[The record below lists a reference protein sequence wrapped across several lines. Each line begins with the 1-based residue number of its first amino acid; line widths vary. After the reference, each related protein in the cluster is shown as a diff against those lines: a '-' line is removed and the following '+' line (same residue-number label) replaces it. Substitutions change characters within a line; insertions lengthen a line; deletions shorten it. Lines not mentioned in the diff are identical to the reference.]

1 MTTALKVVMARTLIS
16 AVVFDALVPLSP
28 FIAQDLNVSAAYFQ
42 SMLALCLAVFALSQ
56 WLSTPLINRA
66 GASLSLATGSTLV
79 ALLCLATTFTA
90 SRSMLSIALIAMFA
104 ANALATT
111 ASRLWLHQ
119 HLGQTKFQSTTA
131 YLYAGIS
138 VLAAL
143 GPLVLMLSASAWG
156 WRGVMGTLA
165 GGLLVVSLWL
175 FFQRTEEPRNPL
187 GSTAATALWR
197 QSRFVSALLMGIL
210 IQSAFTPLNLSK
222 AFILDGVFQLS
233 TSTIGA
239 ILSAWAAVVASAFF
253 AAGKA
258 VAYFT
263 EAQRLKVGLLVQ
275 GLGAIGMVAAWFQY
289 DLSLY
294 LFAAA
299 STSFAFCILL
309 PLTIARALDVAPS
322 QQAGASAVFGSV
334 TVATAGLTTG
344 LGAQMHASL
353 FFILM
358 LVLGVC
364 ALGLL
369 LLNFIHPGVSNC
381 PSQGAAP

>member
-1 MTTALKVVMARTLIS
+1 MTTALKVVMGRTLVS

-90 SRSMLSIALIAMFA
+90 SRLMLSIALIAMFA

-119 HLGQTKFQSTTA
+119 QLGQTKFQSTTA

-175 FFQRTEEPRNPL
+175 FFQRTEEPKNP
-187 GSTAATALWR
+187 
-197 QSRFVSALLMGIL
+197 
-210 IQSAFTPLNLSK
+210 
-222 AFILDGVFQLS
+222 
-233 TSTIGA
+233 
-239 ILSAWAAVVASAFF
+239 
-253 AAGKA
+253 
-258 VAYFT
+258 
-263 EAQRLKVGLLVQ
+263 
-275 GLGAIGMVAAWFQY
+275 
-289 DLSLY
+289 
-294 LFAAA
+294 
-299 STSFAFCILL
+299 
-309 PLTIARALDVAPS
+309 
-322 QQAGASAVFGSV
+322 
-334 TVATAGLTTG
+334 
-344 LGAQMHASL
+344 
-353 FFILM
+353 
-358 LVLGVC
+358 
-364 ALGLL
+364 
-369 LLNFIHPGVSNC
+369 PG
-381 PSQGAAP
+381 